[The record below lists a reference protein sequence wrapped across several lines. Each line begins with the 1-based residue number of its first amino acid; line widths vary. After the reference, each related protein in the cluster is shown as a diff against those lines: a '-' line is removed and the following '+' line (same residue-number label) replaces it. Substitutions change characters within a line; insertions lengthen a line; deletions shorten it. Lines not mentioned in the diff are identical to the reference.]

1 MRYKIWMNAEELGIQ
16 KRTST
21 RGQNTFLLE
30 DGNCGQPKEPKC
42 HVSTHDDEALDLI
55 NNE

>member
-1 MRYKIWMNAEELGIQ
+1 MSAEELDIQ
-16 KRTST
+16 ERIST
-21 RGQNTFLLE
+21 REHNTFLLE
-30 DGNCGQPKEPKC
+30 DGNCGQPKEPRC